1 MTAPFRFERAWSFPV
16 SREEMW
22 DVLLDTTAYRGWWSW
37 LRRFDAPR
45 IEEGARALA
54 VIGPPLPYTLS
65 VQITIEHLDPARR
78 IEASVGGDLGG
89 HAVLELDDSNGAGA
103 EARAGSGGPGTDA
116 TLSWVLDLRQPA
128 LRLFARVG
136 RPVLEW
142 GHNWVVETGVEQF
155 RRRALAPATDLLG

>member
-16 SREEMW
+16 GRLEMW
-22 DVLLDTTAYRGWWSW
+22 DLLLDTDAYQGWWGW

-65 VQITIEHLDPARR
+65 VQVTVQRLEPGRR
-78 IEASVGGDLGG
+78 IEAVVGGDLGG
-89 HAVLELDDSNGAGA
+89 LAVLELEDSDAGL
-103 EARAGSGGPGTDA
+103 GPPGTDA
-116 TLSWVLDLRQPA
+116 RLSWALDLRQPA
-128 LRLFARVG
+128 LRLFSRVG

-155 RRRALAPATDLLG
+155 RRRALTPTTDVRR